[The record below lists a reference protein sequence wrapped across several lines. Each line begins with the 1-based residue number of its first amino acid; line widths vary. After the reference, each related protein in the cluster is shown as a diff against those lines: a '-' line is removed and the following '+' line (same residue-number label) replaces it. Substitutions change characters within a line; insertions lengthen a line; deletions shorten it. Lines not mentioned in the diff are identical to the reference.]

1 MNGYLL
7 LAIELAAILV
17 VCVGVALFL
26 GWVLGKRSARAKL
39 AAEQDSSSTPETD
52 ALKASRV
59 NEKKEPTPLTSR
71 AVPVIAQTSPV
82 TAQSPSPIVAS
93 ASDPRQPVS
102 SPSPFAPSPSPTG
115 NTTPAAT
122 GTAQPDPL
130 NDHTIS
136 DDSDVDTH
144 MIPRISDQAT
154 SPAPEPK
161 AADPRLLEAEA
172 RANEAETKARD
183 AETKAREAEARVEEA
198 NQRAREA
205 EAKAQ
210 EAEAKVE
217 EAEAKVEEAGQQIT
231 QADQRVTEAEAKA
244 QEADQMARAA
254 ETRAAEA
261 ETRAQEANQ
270 HINDA
275 EQARRQVVELEER
288 INKQEIDMARLENRA
303 TTAWDKTMPTLIER
317 IESLEDDLSHARREA
332 AELQAMLTSERD
344 QATPAPAPEADA
356 EEEASEAE
364 PVHEDPVDEDT
375 GQTEVIKED
384 SWQTIG
390 PGTGAAQETPI
401 AFASSTLPSMQPA
414 KEHEEE
420 DADTEPE
427 QDEESEDLES
437 AEETADAKADAPEEA
452 ESASVTAENATTE
465 DAPAE
470 DAAKEA
476 EPASVTAED
485 AATEDGSAEAVDTDP
500 VDESDK
506 HEEQQPTAEESVTE
520 ESAEGEEPVV
530 PSHEQLAPTAAVEH
544 EVEIPDHDTQD
555 EEPEAHDEEPE
566 AHDEEPEDLEPA
578 AETTDAK
585 DDTPEEAES
594 ASVTAENATTEDA
607 PAEDAAKEAEPASVT
622 AEDAAT
628 EDGSAEAVDT
638 DPVDESDKHEEQ
650 QPTAEESV
658 TEESAEGEEP
668 VVPSH
673 EQLAPT
679 AAVEH
684 EVEIPDHDTQGEE
697 PEDLEPAEE
706 TADAKADAPEEAE
719 QDEEATETR
728 LMPLIPEPTFTDFD
742 ELTAAWKAR
751 ETVRPE
757 KKPQSTTHTTTAWPE
772 PEDAEAVTA
781 TRLIPVIKDEDP
793 APRTNGTN
801 DLEALTDTGSFARL
815 IATGPAPEA
824 PSFTAPLDIPGT
836 EYLTP
841 STPAYPVTAHHDDA
855 TIPDIPRITA
865 PIAQPFDTKQ
875 NEATPDSR
883 HDATPSTTDLLID
896 ETDVDE
902 VPVTAGLAE
911 PEPAADP
918 RINAGHIIAPQ
929 FSMTKEH
936 DGILRSPLERAGQ
949 QISIS
954 LEEDYTLADP
964 IDDEIEV
971 MDAPEEEFPVG
982 VGIPPEDYPR
992 VR

>member
-17 VCVGVALFL
+17 VCVGLALFL

-39 AAEQDSSSTPETD
+39 AAEQDSSQMPETD
-52 ALKASRV
+52 ALKTSRV
-59 NEKKEPTPLTSR
+59 EEKKEPTPLTSR
-71 AVPVIAQTSPV
+71 AVPVTAQTSPV
-82 TAQSPSPIVAS
+82 TTQSPSPIVAS
-93 ASDPRQPVS
+93 ASDPQQPVS

-115 NTTPAAT
+115 NAAPAET
-122 GTAQPDPL
+122 GTARPDPL
-130 NDHTIS
+130 NDRTIS
-136 DDSDVDTH
+136 DDSAVDTH
-144 MIPRISDQAT
+144 LIPRIADQTT

-161 AADPRLLEAEA
+161 TANPRLLDAEA
-172 RANEAETKARD
+172 RANEAES
-183 AETKAREAEARVEEA
+183 KAREAEARIEEA

-217 EAEAKVEEAGQQIT
+217 AAEAKVEEVGQQIT
-231 QADQRVTEAEAKA
+231 QADQRVSEAEAKA
-244 QEADQMARAA
+244 KEADQMARAA

-261 ETRAQEANQ
+261 ETRVQEANQ

-332 AELQAMLTSERD
+332 AELQAMLASERD
-344 QATPAPAPEADA
+344 QATPTPAPEADT
-356 EEEASEAE
+356 EEETSEAE
-364 PVHEDPVDEDT
+364 PVHEDT

-414 KEHEEE
+414 KEDE
-420 DADTEPE
+420 DTEPG
-427 QDEESEDLES
+427 QDEKPEDLES
-437 AEETADAKADAPEEA
+437 AEEAADIKADATEE
-452 ESASVTAENATTE
+452 
-465 DAPAE
+465 P
-470 DAAKEA
+470 

-485 AATEDGSAEAVDTDP
+485 APAEAVDTDP
-500 VDESDK
+500 VDEKTDETEET
-506 HEEQQPTAEESVTE
+506 EEQQPTAEES
-520 ESAEGEEPVV
+520 AEGEEPDVH
-530 PSHEQLAPTAAVEH
+530 SHEQLAPTAVIEH
-544 EVEIPDHDTQD
+544 EVEIPDHDT
-555 EEPEAHDEEPE
+555 HDEEPE
-566 AHDEEPEDLEPA
+566 AHDEEPEDLE
-578 AETTDAK
+578 
-585 DDTPEEAES
+585 S
-594 ASVTAENATTEDA
+594 
-607 PAEDAAKEAEPASVT
+607 
-622 AEDAAT
+622 
-628 EDGSAEAVDT
+628 
-638 DPVDESDKHEEQ
+638 
-650 QPTAEESV
+650 
-658 TEESAEGEEP
+658 
-668 VVPSH
+668 
-673 EQLAPT
+673 
-679 AAVEH
+679 
-684 EVEIPDHDTQGEE
+684 
-697 PEDLEPAEE
+697 AEE
-706 TADAKADAPEEAE
+706 TADIKADATEEPEP
-719 QDEEATETR
+719 DEEATETR
-728 LMPLIPEPTFTDFD
+728 LMPLIPEPTFTNFD

-751 ETVRPE
+751 EAVRSE
-757 KKPQSTTHTTTAWPE
+757 EKPQSTGHTTTAWPE

-781 TRLIPVIKDEDP
+781 TRLIPVIKDEEP
-793 APRTNGTN
+793 APRPNGKD

-824 PSFTAPLDIPGT
+824 PSFTAPLDIPET

-841 STPAYPVTAHHDDA
+841 SMPAYPVTAHHDDA

-865 PIAQPFDTKQ
+865 PIAQPFETKQ
-875 NEATPDSR
+875 DDATPDSR
-883 HDATPSTTDLLID
+883 HHATPSKSDLLID
-896 ETDVDE
+896 ETEVDE

-918 RINAGHIIAPQ
+918 RVNAGHIIAPQ

-936 DGILRSPLERAGQ
+936 DGILRSPLERKGQ

-964 IDDEIEV
+964 IDEEIEV

-992 VR
+992 AR

>member
-17 VCVGVALFL
+17 VCVGLALFL

-39 AAEQDSSSTPETD
+39 AAEQDSSQTPATD
-52 ALKASRV
+52 ALKTSRV
-59 NEKKEPTPLTSR
+59 EEKKEPTPLTSR
-71 AVPVIAQTSPV
+71 AVPVTAQTSPV
-82 TAQSPSPIVAS
+82 TTQPPSPIVAS
-93 ASDPRQPVS
+93 ASDPQQPVS

-115 NTTPAAT
+115 NAAPAET
-122 GTAQPDPL
+122 GTARPDPL
-130 NDHTIS
+130 NDRTIS
-136 DDSDVDTH
+136 DDSAVDTH
-144 MIPRISDQAT
+144 LIPRIADQTT

-161 AADPRLLEAEA
+161 ASDPRLLDAEA
-172 RANEAETKARD
+172 RANEAESKARD
-183 AETKAREAEARVEEA
+183 AETKAREAEARIEEA

-217 EAEAKVEEAGQQIT
+217 AAEAKVEEAGQQIT
-231 QADQRVTEAEAKA
+231 QADQRVSEAEAKA
-244 QEADQMARAA
+244 QEANQMARAA

-261 ETRAQEANQ
+261 ETRVQEANQ

-332 AELQAMLTSERD
+332 AELQAMLASERD
-344 QATPAPAPEADA
+344 QATPTPAPEADT

-364 PVHEDPVDEDT
+364 PVHEDT

-414 KEHEEE
+414 KEDEGENEE
-420 DADTEPE
+420 P
-427 QDEESEDLES
+427 EDLEP
-437 AEETADAKADAPEEA
+437 AEEAADVKAAATEKPEPA
-452 ESASVTAENATTE
+452 NVTAE

-470 DAAKEA
+470 DTPE
-476 EPASVTAED
+476 ED
-485 AATEDGSAEAVDTDP
+485 APAEAVDTDP
-500 VDESDK
+500 VDEK
-506 HEEQQPTAEESVTE
+506 TEEAEEQQPTAEESITE
-520 ESAEGEEPVV
+520 DSTESEEPDVH
-530 PSHEQLAPTAAVEH
+530 SHEQLAPTAVVEH
-544 EVEIPDHDTQD
+544 EVEIPDHDT
-555 EEPEAHDEEPE
+555 HDEEP
-566 AHDEEPEDLEPA
+566 A
-578 AETTDAK
+578 
-585 DDTPEEAES
+585 
-594 ASVTAENATTEDA
+594 
-607 PAEDAAKEAEPASVT
+607 
-622 AEDAAT
+622 
-628 EDGSAEAVDT
+628 
-638 DPVDESDKHEEQ
+638 
-650 QPTAEESV
+650 
-658 TEESAEGEEP
+658 
-668 VVPSH
+668 
-673 EQLAPT
+673 
-679 AAVEH
+679 
-684 EVEIPDHDTQGEE
+684 
-697 PEDLEPAEE
+697 DLEPAEE
-706 TADAKADAPEEAE
+706 TPDAEETADTKVAATKESEPE
-719 QDEEATETR
+719 QEATETR
-728 LMPLIPEPTFTDFD
+728 LMPLIPEPTFTNFD

-751 ETVRPE
+751 ETVRSE
-757 KKPQSTTHTTTAWPE
+757 EKPQSTSHTTTAWPE
-772 PEDAEAVTA
+772 PEDVEAVTA
-781 TRLIPVIKDEDP
+781 TRLIPVIKEEEP
-793 APRTNGTN
+793 APRPNGKD

-841 STPAYPVTAHHDDA
+841 STPAYPVTTHHDDA

-865 PIAQPFDTKQ
+865 PIAQPFEAKQ
-875 NEATPDSR
+875 DDATPDSR
-883 HDATPSTTDLLID
+883 HDATPSKSDLLID
-896 ETDVDE
+896 ETEVDE

-918 RINAGHIIAPQ
+918 RVNAGHIIAPQ

-936 DGILRSPLERAGQ
+936 DGILRSPLERKGQ

-964 IDDEIEV
+964 INEEIEV

-992 VR
+992 AR

>member
-17 VCVGVALFL
+17 VCVGLALFL

-39 AAEQDSSSTPETD
+39 AAEQDSSQTPATD
-52 ALKASRV
+52 ALKTSRV
-59 NEKKEPTPLTSR
+59 EEKKEPTPLTSR
-71 AVPVIAQTSPV
+71 AVPVTAQTSPV
-82 TAQSPSPIVAS
+82 TTQPPSPIVAS
-93 ASDPRQPVS
+93 ASDPQQPVS

-115 NTTPAAT
+115 NAAPAET
-122 GTAQPDPL
+122 GTARPDPL
-130 NDHTIS
+130 NDRTIS
-136 DDSDVDTH
+136 DDSAVDTH
-144 MIPRISDQAT
+144 LIPRIADQTT

-161 AADPRLLEAEA
+161 ASDPRLLDAEA
-172 RANEAETKARD
+172 RANEAESKARD
-183 AETKAREAEARVEEA
+183 AETKAREAEARIEEA

-217 EAEAKVEEAGQQIT
+217 AAEAKVEEAGQQIT
-231 QADQRVTEAEAKA
+231 QADQRVSEAEAKA
-244 QEADQMARAA
+244 QEANQMARAA

-261 ETRAQEANQ
+261 ETRVQEANQ

-332 AELQAMLTSERD
+332 AELQAMLASERD
-344 QATPAPAPEADA
+344 QATPTPAPEADT
-356 EEEASEAE
+356 EEETSEGE
-364 PVHEDPVDEDT
+364 PVHEDT

-414 KEHEEE
+414 KEDEGENEE
-420 DADTEPE
+420 P
-427 QDEESEDLES
+427 EDLEP
-437 AEETADAKADAPEEA
+437 AEEAADVKAAATEKPEPTN
-452 ESASVTAENATTE
+452 VTAE

-470 DAAKEA
+470 DTPE
-476 EPASVTAED
+476 ED
-485 AATEDGSAEAVDTDP
+485 APAEAMDTDP
-500 VDESDK
+500 VDEK
-506 HEEQQPTAEESVTE
+506 TEENEEQQPTAKESATE
-520 ESAEGEEPVV
+520 ESAEGEEPDVH
-530 PSHEQLAPTAAVEH
+530 SHEQLAPTAVVEH
-544 EVEIPDHDTQD
+544 EVEIPDHD
-555 EEPEAHDEEPE
+555 AHDEEP
-566 AHDEEPEDLEPA
+566 A
-578 AETTDAK
+578 
-585 DDTPEEAES
+585 
-594 ASVTAENATTEDA
+594 
-607 PAEDAAKEAEPASVT
+607 
-622 AEDAAT
+622 
-628 EDGSAEAVDT
+628 
-638 DPVDESDKHEEQ
+638 
-650 QPTAEESV
+650 
-658 TEESAEGEEP
+658 
-668 VVPSH
+668 
-673 EQLAPT
+673 
-679 AAVEH
+679 
-684 EVEIPDHDTQGEE
+684 
-697 PEDLEPAEE
+697 DLEPAEE
-706 TADAKADAPEEAE
+706 TPDTNETADTKVAATEEPEP
-719 QDEEATETR
+719 DEEATETR
-728 LMPLIPEPTFTDFD
+728 LMPLIPEPTFTNFD

-751 ETVRPE
+751 ETVRSE
-757 KKPQSTTHTTTAWPE
+757 EKPQSTSHTTTAWPE
-772 PEDAEAVTA
+772 PEDVEAVTA
-781 TRLIPVIKDEDP
+781 TRLIPVIKDEEP
-793 APRTNGTN
+793 APRPNGKD

-841 STPAYPVTAHHDDA
+841 TTPAYPVTAHHDDA

-865 PIAQPFDTKQ
+865 PIAQPFEAKQ
-875 NEATPDSR
+875 DDAAPDSR
-883 HDATPSTTDLLID
+883 HDATPSKNDLLID
-896 ETDVDE
+896 ETEVDE

-918 RINAGHIIAPQ
+918 RVNAGHIIAPQ

-936 DGILRSPLERAGQ
+936 DGILRSPLERKGQ

-964 IDDEIEV
+964 IDEEIEV

-992 VR
+992 AR

>member
-17 VCVGVALFL
+17 VCVGLALFL

-39 AAEQDSSSTPETD
+39 AAEQDSSQMPETD
-52 ALKASRV
+52 ALKTSRV
-59 NEKKEPTPLTSR
+59 EEKKEPTPLTSR
-71 AVPVIAQTSPV
+71 AVPVTAQTSPV
-82 TAQSPSPIVAS
+82 TTQSPSPTVAS
-93 ASDPRQPVS
+93 ASDPQQPVS

-115 NTTPAAT
+115 NAAPAET
-122 GTAQPDPL
+122 GTARPDPL
-130 NDHTIS
+130 NDRTIS
-136 DDSDVDTH
+136 DDSAVDTH
-144 MIPRISDQAT
+144 LIPRIADQTT

-161 AADPRLLEAEA
+161 TANPRLLDAEA
-172 RANEAETKARD
+172 RANEAES
-183 AETKAREAEARVEEA
+183 KAREAEARIEEA

-217 EAEAKVEEAGQQIT
+217 AAEAKVEEVGQQIT
-231 QADQRVTEAEAKA
+231 QADQRVSEAEAKA
-244 QEADQMARAA
+244 KEADQMARAA

-261 ETRAQEANQ
+261 ETRVQEATQ

-332 AELQAMLTSERD
+332 AELQAMLASERD
-344 QATPAPAPEADA
+344 QATPTPAPEADT
-356 EEEASEAE
+356 EEETSEAE
-364 PVHEDPVDEDT
+364 PVHEDT

-414 KEHEEE
+414 KEDE
-420 DADTEPE
+420 DTEPG
-427 QDEESEDLES
+427 QDEKPEDLES
-437 AEETADAKADAPEEA
+437 AEEAADIKADATEE
-452 ESASVTAENATTE
+452 
-465 DAPAE
+465 P
-470 DAAKEA
+470 

-485 AATEDGSAEAVDTDP
+485 APAEAVDTDP
-500 VDESDK
+500 VDEKTDETEET
-506 HEEQQPTAEESVTE
+506 EEQQPTAEES
-520 ESAEGEEPVV
+520 AEGEEPDVH
-530 PSHEQLAPTAAVEH
+530 SHEQLAPTAVIEH
-544 EVEIPDHDTQD
+544 EVEIPDHD
-555 EEPEAHDEEPE
+555 AHDEEPE
-566 AHDEEPEDLEPA
+566 AHDEEPEDLE
-578 AETTDAK
+578 
-585 DDTPEEAES
+585 S
-594 ASVTAENATTEDA
+594 
-607 PAEDAAKEAEPASVT
+607 
-622 AEDAAT
+622 
-628 EDGSAEAVDT
+628 
-638 DPVDESDKHEEQ
+638 
-650 QPTAEESV
+650 
-658 TEESAEGEEP
+658 
-668 VVPSH
+668 
-673 EQLAPT
+673 
-679 AAVEH
+679 
-684 EVEIPDHDTQGEE
+684 
-697 PEDLEPAEE
+697 AEE
-706 TADAKADAPEEAE
+706 TADIKADATEEPEP
-719 QDEEATETR
+719 DEEATETR
-728 LMPLIPEPTFTDFD
+728 LMPLIPEPTFTNFD

-751 ETVRPE
+751 EAVRSE
-757 KKPQSTTHTTTAWPE
+757 EKPQSTGHTTTAWPE

-781 TRLIPVIKDEDP
+781 TRLIPVIKDEEP
-793 APRTNGTN
+793 APRPNGKD

-824 PSFTAPLDIPGT
+824 PSFTAPLDIPET

-841 STPAYPVTAHHDDA
+841 SMPAYPVTAHHDDA

-865 PIAQPFDTKQ
+865 PIAQPFETKQ
-875 NEATPDSR
+875 DDATPDSR
-883 HDATPSTTDLLID
+883 HDATPSKSDLLID
-896 ETDVDE
+896 ETEVDE

-918 RINAGHIIAPQ
+918 RVNAGHIIAPQ

-936 DGILRSPLERAGQ
+936 DGILRSPLERKGQ

-964 IDDEIEV
+964 IDEEIEV